1 MDRGIWSI
9 PSVYRVEFD
18 AEPVGLQH
26 HGRHHFDRH
35 LFAVHLFHSAE
46 NGLKRITN
54 TLGSADTQLQE
65 RTQRRIPSDIT
76 GLPHDPFGDLNLFLG
91 YVMAII
97 AIAMLAY
104 TLRPSP

>member
-1 MDRGIWSI
+1 MGRRIRSLPGVDRT
-9 PSVYRVEFD
+9 EFD
-18 AEPVGLQH
+18 GKPVGLQR
-26 HGRHHFDRH
+26 HGDHYFDRH

-76 GLPHDPFGDLNLFLG
+76 GLPHDPFGDLNLLLG
-91 YVMAII
+91 YVIAII

-104 TLRPSP
+104 TLPSL